1 MGICNVGRCTIDGW
15 VGIGICGMN
24 CGGVDGAK
32 FEFISLPE
40 SMAVGG

>member
-24 CGGVDGAK
+24 CGVDGAK
-32 FEFISLPE
+32 FEFKSVPE